1 MRATNQPA
9 RRQALHF
16 CLLVS
21 LMIGPAAVAVHLACR
36 PATAVLPARCL
47 SLVATR

>member
-21 LMIGPAAVAVHLACR
+21 LMIGPAAAVHLACR
-36 PATAVLPARCL
+36 PATGVLPVSGL